1 GAGGAVGGGM
11 RRGGRG
17 RAPTFG
23 EEAMADDLWRQG
35 ASELAEAI
43 ARKQVSCREVME
55 SVTRRIRDKNPALNA
70 IVYDYTD
77 EALAEARRADEEIAA
92 GRLRGP
98 LHGVPVTIK
107 ENVDQRG
114 KTTPNSLAELENLV
128 PTHHA
133 P

>member
-1 GAGGAVGGGM
+1 
-11 RRGGRG
+11 
-17 RAPTFG
+17 
-23 EEAMADDLWRQG
+23 MADELWRQS

-114 KTTPNSLAELENLV
+114 KPTPNGLAAL
-128 PTHHA
+128 
-133 P
+133 